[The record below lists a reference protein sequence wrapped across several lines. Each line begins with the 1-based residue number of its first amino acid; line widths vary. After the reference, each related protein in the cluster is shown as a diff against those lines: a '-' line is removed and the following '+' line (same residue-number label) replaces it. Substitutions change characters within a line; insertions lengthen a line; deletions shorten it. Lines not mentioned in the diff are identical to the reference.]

1 MSIAELIISIA
12 NKAKGIKDNVLAAYD
27 VIASKNGEVPS
38 EKTMENLPAAISS
51 MPSVDFKQLINMYI
65 DANRISYERKFSGMY
80 TNGVAIDLS
89 GYKFLTSS
97 LQYMFNG
104 CITPYV
110 NMENCDTSLVK
121 NVNYMTMA
129 ATSLRMNLVGC
140 DFSNVTNVARAFEA
154 SSYIGDYT
162 LEDVQ
167 NKGIKVLNGLSVSI
181 GLGRGVKKGVDYA
194 SILAISNGIK
204 DMTGSNIRSITL
216 ENSKLTEE
224 QVSEIS
230 YILSNKNWTLVI

>member
-12 NKAKGIKDNVLAAYD
+12 NKVKGIKDNVLAAYD
-27 VIASKNGEVPS
+27 AIAAKGGMLPN
-38 EKTMENLPAAISS
+38 EKSAENLPATISS
-51 MPSVDFKQLINMYI
+51 MPSVDFKQLINMYNT
-65 DANRISYERKFSGMY
+65 ASRISYERKFSGMN

-97 LQYMFNG
+97 LRQMFNG
-104 CITPYV
+104 CHTPYV
-110 NMENCDTSLVK
+110 NMENCDTSLVTD
-121 NVNYMTMA
+121 VNYMTMV
-129 ATSLRMNLVGC
+129 TGFKMNLVGC
-140 DFSNVTNVARAFEA
+140 DFSNVTKAARAFEA
-154 SSYIGDYT
+154 ASYIGDYT
-162 LEDVQ
+162 LDDVQ
-167 NKGIKVLNGLSVSI
+167 NKGIKVLNGLSVSFE
-181 GLGRGVKKGVDYA
+181 LGTGVSSGVDYA

-216 ENSKLTEE
+216 RNNILTEE